1 MSNEI
6 FKKVSAAFVSQ
17 QGGFTSHGV
26 RMEMSLSLQS
36 VKLTDI
42 FFTKI
47 ARIADENRQID
58 DGLLTE
64 TASTARGP
72 ISSSAIDC
80 CINHA
85 FTPDLA
91 PQRNAPQDNAQRRE
105 LSCVL

>member
-42 FFTKI
+42 FFHE
-47 ARIADENRQID
+47 D
-58 DGLLTE
+58 
-64 TASTARGP
+64 
-72 ISSSAIDC
+72 SAY
-80 CINHA
+80 
-85 FTPDLA
+85 
-91 PQRNAPQDNAQRRE
+91 
-105 LSCVL
+105 SG